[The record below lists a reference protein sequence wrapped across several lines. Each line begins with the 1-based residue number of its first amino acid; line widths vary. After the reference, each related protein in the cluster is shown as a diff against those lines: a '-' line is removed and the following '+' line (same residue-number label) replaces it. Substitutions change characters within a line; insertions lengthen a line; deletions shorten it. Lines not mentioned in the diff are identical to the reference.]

1 MKIRSLYENYRNF
14 PKTDCGYCGN
24 TSCITMLRRYCSG
37 ELPLSKCIYFRA
49 GVYNA
54 SNFSCSPPVPKG
66 MPKSTISY
74 IRPCPSDSDRI
85 TVEISLLT
93 PENSKYGYFD
103 MITAEKIFDQVVP
116 GLKISPS
123 LGIAR
128 QESEGGDVMGFSE
141 GRMLV
146 QRADSEGIAFRQLSR
161 FVRSLWA
168 AVN

>member
-1 MKIRSLYENYRNF
+1 
-14 PKTDCGYCGN
+14 
-24 TSCITMLRRYCSG
+24 MLRRYCLG
-37 ELPLSKCIYFRA
+37 ELPLSECIYFRA
-49 GVYNA
+49 GVYNE
-54 SNFSCSPPVPKG
+54 NDFSCGPPVPKG
-66 MPKSTISY
+66 TPKPTISY

-85 TVEISLLT
+85 TVEVSLLA
-93 PENSKYGYFD
+93 PANSKYGYFD

-141 GRMLV
+141 GRVLV
-146 QRADSEGIAFRQLSR
+146 RRADNEGGAFRQLSK

-168 AVN
+168 AVS